1 MNQRTLIV
9 GLGTNGSH
17 MVDQLLRELKGIHGD
32 LKKFPHVMALKIDTA
47 KVTDDYIDG
56 EQVRHVQLG
65 DYVTVN
71 VSDWREYRNLGL
83 YGVRD
88 WLTSETLEK
97 LDGFNFSTGAGNY
110 RPIGQFCMVMAAKAI
125 RQHIQT
131 AIVHLQNVNTA
142 LDQNLSICVF
152 GFAGGGTCSGGLVT
166 LLEAIQLEI
175 MASAWNPVGASP
187 NLPKA
192 RVRVYL
198 SVPHR
203 NFIPSDLNDQ
213 YFISNT
219 VGLLQSLEDA
229 RSLPEYGALAATFT
243 ATLTPGDKR
252 ALVGNA
258 QYQRLAHAVF
268 LIQPVSSSDT
278 QSAGQSIS
286 DAVLAQI
293 LADRDI
299 IGEDLVDKFT
309 PDEFKRVTLFST
321 TRATYP
327 LQDIANGLTAKALM
341 EALSLWTGKSSTS
354 TDFSAVA
361 KEVLDDVGDRMSY
374 EDVAGIIRIGIDGYV
389 DNARSELL
397 NGNISIDSVANHR
410 VFTSNVAIKLDNFA
424 SVIEAASINVSVLT
438 DRVLTDLLFRV
449 EQSHLKY
456 PSVGYV
462 KILLGAI
469 TEIENSLDNP
479 TPDIFVTSV
488 SPAEIEEVAT
498 DFSMQLNPAY
508 RQVSYRT
515 VASKY
520 LKRQADNLGLV
531 GVDRLIKT
539 DGFLQRFRRQ
549 LKSTLSDIRH
559 RVDNGSSIYQL
570 ETHQVQ
576 DASIQMIIES
586 ITNWCRQATEM
597 YESLVVTKP
606 NVVYVVQ
613 QSTLDKLLVETV
625 ASQMLKSSVL
635 QSFVTLLTD
644 PDSFRL
650 KELTNVVKTLT
661 ELENASSRDRAGVPA
676 PSVIDEKLVQGLN
689 LANTMQVPVVGNGTP
704 ESSSNQYK
712 FLRQITG
719 NPDTTTSLPPE
730 ALSVIVHPVLTAI
743 PLDSIQAVA
752 VPSAWKTALD
762 KIRDPSTP
770 FDQHRTIYPSN
781 QLGRVQ
787 HQKAGW
793 PLLFAMITPYNIS
806 IPDMVILSLEP
817 RDGRELILRDI
828 ETPTREFS
836 TGLTDTNTVLDV
848 DAIFT
853 LAFTED
859 KDTYIGTP
867 LAVCDRW
874 SQYPAELKANNWHF
888 GQAAA
893 IRNHIDAMFDN
904 LEKLG
909 VTAVKVNR
917 ETYPLKRDSAN
928 LRQLSGLLT
937 KYFC

>member
-1 MNQRTLIV
+1 MNQRTLII
-9 GLGTNGSH
+9 GLGTNGSL

-32 LKKFPHVMALKIDTA
+32 LKNFPHVMALKIDTA
-47 KVTDDYIDG
+47 KVTEDYLDG

-65 DYVTVN
+65 DYVAVN
-71 VSDWREYRNLGL
+71 VSEWRDYRNRGL

-88 WLTSETLEK
+88 WLTSDTLEK
-97 LDGFNFSTGAGNY
+97 LEGFNFSTGAGNY
-110 RPIGQFCMVMAAKAI
+110 RPIGQFCMVMAARAI

-131 AIVHLQNVNTA
+131 AIMHLQDVTTA
-142 LDQNLSICVF
+142 VDPNLSVCVF

-166 LLEAIQLEI
+166 LLEAIQLQI
-175 MASAWNPVGASP
+175 LASPWNPVGTPP
-187 NLPKA
+187 NQPKA

-203 NFIPSDLNDQ
+203 NFIPGAINDQ

-219 VGLLQSLEDA
+219 IGLLQSLEDA
-229 RSLPEYGALAATFT
+229 RSLREYGALAATFT
-243 ATLTPGDKR
+243 AKEVPENTRL
-252 ALVGNA
+252 LVGNA

-268 LIQPVSSSDT
+268 LVQPVSASDT

-293 LADRDI
+293 LAERDV
-299 IGEDLVDKFT
+299 IGEDLVDNFS
-309 PDEFKRVTLFST
+309 PEEFKRVTLFST

-327 LQDIANGLTAKALM
+327 LQDIANGLTAKALT
-341 EALSLWTGKSSTS
+341 EALSLWTGKSSS
-354 TDFSAVA
+354 VTDLSGVVN
-361 KEVLDDVGDRMSY
+361 EVLHDVGDRKSY
-374 EDVAGIIRIGIDGYV
+374 EDLAGIIRIGIDGYV

-397 NGNISIDSVANHR
+397 NGSISIGSVANHR
-410 VFTSNVAIKLDNFA
+410 TFTANVGKELDNFVR
-424 SVIEAASINVSVLT
+424 VIDDASINVSVLT
-438 DRVLTDLLFRV
+438 DRVMTDLLYRV
-449 EQSHLKY
+449 DQSHGKF
-456 PSVGYV
+456 PAVGYV
-462 KILLGAI
+462 KILLGVI
-469 TEIENSLDNP
+469 SEIENCLDNP

-488 SPAEIEEVAT
+488 SLAEIEEVAT

-508 RQVSYRT
+508 RQVSYRN

-520 LKRQADNLGLV
+520 LKRQVDNLGLI

-549 LKSTLSDIRH
+549 LKSTLSDVRH

-576 DASIQMIIES
+576 EASIQMVVES
-586 ITNWCRQATEM
+586 ITNWCRRATEL
-597 YESLVVTKP
+597 YESLAVTKS

-625 ASQMLKSSVL
+625 ASQTLKSSVL
-635 QSFVTLLTD
+635 QSFVKLLTD
-644 PDSFRL
+644 SDSFRL

-661 ELENASSRDRAGVPA
+661 ELENASSRGRASVHA
-676 PSVIDEKLVQGLN
+676 PSVIDEKLVQGMD
-689 LANTMQVPVVGNGTP
+689 LASTMQVPVVGNGTA
-704 ESSSNQYK
+704 ESTRNQYR
-712 FLRQITG
+712 FVRQITG
-719 NPDTTTSLPPE
+719 QPDSTTLPPE
-730 ALSVIVHPVLTAI
+730 ALSVIVQQVLTAI
-743 PLDSIQAVA
+743 PLDAIQAVT
-752 VPSAWKTALD
+752 VTSAWKTALD
-762 KIRDPSTP
+762 KIRDPTAP

-787 HQKAGW
+787 LQKAGW
-793 PLLFAMITPYNIS
+793 PLLFAMITPYNTS
-806 IPDMVILSLEP
+806 IPDMVILSLES
-817 RDGRELILRDI
+817 RDGKDLILRDI
-828 ETPTREFS
+828 ETPTREFT
-836 TGLTDTNTVLDV
+836 TGLTDANTVLDV
-848 DAIFT
+848 DAIYT

-867 LAVCDRW
+867 QAVCDRW
-874 SQYPAELKANNWHF
+874 SQYPADLKANNWHF

-893 IRNHIDAMFDN
+893 IRNHIDAIFDN
-904 LEKLG
+904 LEKRG
-909 VTAVKVNR
+909 VTAIKVNR
-917 ETYPLKRDSAN
+917 ETYPLIRDSAN